1 MRKKGRGPSICHVMD
16 EEKGKGSEYLSGDG
30 CGVTEWSQGFIA

>member
-1 MRKKGRGPSICHVMD
+1 MMD

-30 CGVTEWSQGFIA
+30 CGEREGDLVFFT

>member
-1 MRKKGRGPSICHVMD
+1 MMD